1 MTSEDVHIHLLY
13 TSDFFKYFSWMSEA
27 TDCTEFDKNVYGFS
41 ENVDK
46 MAPFILKGREL
57 LFET

>member
-1 MTSEDVHIHLLY
+1 
-13 TSDFFKYFSWMSEA
+13 MSEA